1 MKTEKKIFSVCLVLS
16 VLLLFTGCN
25 NPNGSGSSTAAVESV
40 TLSETSKT
48 LEPGEEFELTAAIEP
63 AAADDQSVTWE
74 SSNDAIATVT
84 GTGLTVTVSAVSAGT
99 ATITVKTTDGNFTG
113 ECIVTV
119 ESSVIKIFMAGD
131 STMCIWDPAV
141 EPGTP
146 YQVKRRG
153 WGEFLQ
159 RYFDEADVQVFNLA
173 DSGESSK
180 TFLTL
185 NNGENYNEIKN
196 NIGAGDYLFV
206 QFGHNDEKDTDFSA
220 DPEASH
226 ETEGTFKWYLY
237 EKYVKLAKD
246 KGAIPVL
253 ITPVIRREDS
263 NGGKPP
269 VGDIQDHG
277 LFDDAVRQLATATQ
291 TTLVDL
297 EALSGALYNELIAA
311 DGAAATASFMAV
323 QDNGAIDNTHF
334 AAKGAWE
341 ICNLVAEDLKRQN
354 LIQGVTFNTMHIE
367 SVSLSEET
375 LTLEAGSSKSLT
387 AEIIPR
393 FAAEQ
398 ELTWSSDNAN
408 AATASGAGLVGTVS
422 GISVGT
428 ATITVR
434 SGNFSDTCAVTVTE
448 PLPSIPPK
456 LIIKNQNLSPG
467 AGTTPDT
474 PDGEGLITLT
484 GSNAAGWTWT
494 GTETVTNAGG
504 DINSGA
510 IRNSTMAY
518 LDTPMTRPY
527 TLTAKITRTAGTTS
541 SVTGLIF
548 AELANPASAGASGF
562 KNLVGIRHLSG
573 GAFRGY
579 YLDSSDGLRTGN
591 PNSSLT
597 MGSEYTYEIKWDGS
611 TYSWK
616 IENNSGSIGVAST
629 GAVFT
634 GREAS
639 YHPGIIVLSQ
649 TLSISELK
657 LTLD

>member
-1 MKTEKKIFSVCLVLS
+1 MID
-16 VLLLFTGCN
+16 
-25 NPNGSGSSTAAVESV
+25 
-40 TLSETSKT
+40 
-48 LEPGEEFELTAAIEP
+48 P
-63 AAADDQSVTWE
+63 ADADDQSVTWE
-74 SSNDAIATVT
+74 SSDDGVATVA

-113 ECIVTV
+113 ECSVTV
-119 ESSVIKIFMAGD
+119 EENSIIKIFMAGD

-159 RYFDEADVQVFNLA
+159 RYFDDADVQIFNLA

-180 TFLTL
+180 TFLAL
-185 NNGENYNEIKN
+185 NNGENYNEIKD

-206 QFGHNDEKDTDFSA
+206 QFGHNDEKDVDFSA

-253 ITPVIRREDS
+253 FTPVCRREDS

-277 LFDDAVRQLATATQ
+277 IFDNAVRQLAETTQ
-291 TTLVDL
+291 TALVDL
-297 EALSGALYNELIAA
+297 EALSGALYNELVAA
-311 DGAAATASFMAV
+311 GGAAATAAFMAV
-323 QDNGAIDNTHF
+323 QGSGAIDNTHF
-334 AAKGAWE
+334 AEKGAWE
-341 ICNLVAEDLKRQN
+341 ICNLVAEDLKRQS
-354 LIQGVTFNTMHIE
+354 LMTGVTFNTMYAE
-367 SVSLSEET
+367 SVSLPEY
-375 LTLEAGSSKSLT
+375 LTLEAEASKSLT
-387 AEIIPR
+387 AEIYPR
-393 FAAEQ
+393 FAANQ
-398 ELTWSSDNAN
+398 EVTWSSNAE
-408 AATASGAGLVGTVS
+408 AVATASGPGLVGTVN

-434 SGNFSDTCAVTVTE
+434 TVAGNLSDTCAVTVTE
-448 PLPSIPPK
+448 PIPSIPPK
-456 LIIKNQNLSPG
+456 LIIKNQSMSPG
-467 AGTTPDT
+467 SGTTPDT
-474 PDGEGLITLT
+474 AEGEGLITLT
-484 GSNAAGWTWT
+484 GSNTAGWAWT
-494 GTETVTNAGG
+494 GTAAVTNAGG

-527 TLTAKITRTAGTTS
+527 TMTAKITRTAGTTN

-548 AELANPASAGASGF
+548 AELANPASTGATGF
-562 KNLVGIRHLSG
+562 TNFVGFRHLSN

-579 YLDSSDGLRTGN
+579 YIRPDGALQTAN
-591 PNSSLT
+591 PNNTLA
-597 MGSEYTYEIKWDGS
+597 MDSEYTYEIKWDGS

-616 IENNSGSIGVAST
+616 IETYSGSVALSGT
-629 GAVFT
+629 GTVFS

-639 YHPGIIVLSQ
+639 YHPGIMVLSQ
-649 TLSISELK
+649 TLSISELR